1 MIMNRGKTNG
11 KINNEKD
18 ELNYLKDEFD
28 YNFNKNSSNEDFLI
42 EFRKF
47 LGLYNYLFYDK
58 KRFLTAFNS
67 LEIRLKKDD
76 IKHIFS
82 LYEYTKKKDLE
93 QEKGVLIDFLY
104 TYWKTI
110 TNGEYCLNYDK
121 AKESIEDFKKVLEES
136 GHKRTFFSYF
146 QQECFDF
153 YKNLLE
159 FAIQKDIFIENNL
172 IERIFNNLNGEKDYC
187 NYIVNLLV
195 KNNKSL
201 YKVIEFDDEID
212 KNIEQYYLYVIQSLD
227 EFGQFN
233 YAKEVFSKL
242 AKGKYLNDEKIKSI
256 LNKYID
262 IENNL
267 CKNLKSKQ
275 YGFSTAL
282 YEINYIKNEFI
293 YILENVSSLD
303 KVKKDKIH
311 ECLKNL
317 LGLKRFLVSDNNYVQ
332 TSMNEYPFSTVIKD
346 EQIKEFKKNMQ
357 KDRCYL
363 SIYSNVDFIS
373 MMEKALELYSKYPLP
388 SIILGFNINE
398 VRGIYSVGIEVK
410 KISKN
415 NFKLFFDN
423 VGQEYT
429 IKHPELVN
437 KLSINYYEELLKHL
451 SNVFNI
457 QQSLL
462 NIYLEVSELKNDV
475 FSDLKK
481 ELKYDFDNDYAVLV
495 SNILAIEANIL
506 QLIENKGL
514 NPKKDGFDNINEL
527 FKYYKKNK
535 NATNWLMYINY
546 ILYEKSGMNLRDDA
560 MHGNIINT
568 DLSIPLIVSF
578 TGLIF
583 TSRLLNE
590 GK

>member
-317 LGLKRFLVSDNNYVQ
+317 LGLKRFLVSDSNYVQ